1 MSCNS
6 SPLLDDLPAP
16 RDETFWDG
24 VRQGYI
30 PGRELK
36 VAPSLKLHRTVA
48 PHIDPVTYELVRYSL
63 LNINL
68 EHTALLQKL
77 AVSQLVI
84 LSRDYQTV
92 MLTED
97 GEIML
102 VGPCIQFFAK
112 SAALCAQ
119 YTLEHRS
126 KNPGIAPGD
135 MFFSNDC
142 YIGASHQQDGSV
154 IAPVFVGEEL
164 FCWITNTLHYQ
175 DVGGGSVG
183 SWCHDA
189 QDAWHD
195 PMHWPPVKIVERGEL
210 REDIERL
217 FVRQSRFPVT
227 VGMDLRAAIAAIEF
241 ARGKMAELVARY
253 GADVVKGVMRGTQD
267 AGERLFV
274 ERLRSIPN
282 GRWSHRF
289 YSEGAI
295 PADPSIYTMQVN
307 LTKWDGTIFVDN
319 QGTDP
324 QVGSISMT
332 FAGFAGA
339 ALAGIVAQV
348 CPDLAGAYGGPYRRI
363 QFRPVPGTILCASYP
378 AATSTSVFTITMT
391 INAIAIAAAKM
402 FSCGDEHARQLAL
415 GPSHPQPG
423 GSALFNGVDPNGT
436 AWQGVISDLMFG
448 SFGGSPSR
456 DGMDFGGHW
465 WMPGSMGPN
474 VEDLE
479 AISPVVHI
487 YRRGLKAGLDGAG
500 RHRGGLGI
508 TSAVWLRDKASLMFA
523 TGESFPGGAGVLGS
537 APGSRAQVAVIRAGN
552 LAQHLQASRIPA
564 KSQSFAGER
573 RELPWKTV
581 EYALEAGDVLDCVF
595 PSIAGYGDPLRRAP
609 QAVLADV
616 TAGILEPHAAQ
627 RVYGVTLAAD
637 KIDSQATAERRRSM
651 RRDRL
656 GGKQPLDPVLPPQ
669 GSIPIGEM
677 LQVVDGRW
685 WCNGADLGSCE
696 ENYKHRSVIL
706 ETPICAIGEE
716 FATPFQ
722 AVADQVVFREFI
734 CPVTGFRIDTELVL
748 RSQAPLHDIRVA
760 L

>member
-1 MSCNS
+1 MQS
-6 SPLLDDLPAP
+6 SLLNDLPAL
-16 RDETFWDG
+16 RDAAFWDG
-24 VRQGYI
+24 VAQGYI
-30 PGRELK
+30 PARELN
-36 VAPSLKLHRTVA
+36 VDPGLKLHRTVA
-48 PHIDPVTYELVRYSL
+48 AAIDPVTYELVRYSL

-97 GEIML
+97 GEITL

-135 MFFSNDC
+135 MFFANDC

-154 IAPVFVGEEL
+154 IAPVFVGDEL

-210 REDIERL
+210 REDVERL

-241 ARGKMAELVARY
+241 ARGKMTELVARH

-289 YSEGAI
+289 YSEGAV
-295 PADPSIYTMQVN
+295 PGDLSIYTLQVN
-307 LTKWDGTIFVDN
+307 ITKSLDTLIVDN

-324 QVGSISMT
+324 QIGSISMT

-339 ALAGIVAQV
+339 ALAGIVGQV

-402 FSCGDEHARQLAL
+402 LSCGDAATRRLAL

-423 GSALFNGVDPNGT
+423 GSALFNGVARDGT
-436 AWQGVISDLMFG
+436 PWQGVISDLMFG
-448 SFGGSPSR
+448 SFGGSPTR

-508 TSAVWLRDKASLMFA
+508 TSAVWLRDAASLMFA
-523 TGESFPGGAGVLGS
+523 TGESFPGGAGVMGS
-537 APGSRAQVAVIRAGN
+537 APGSRAQVAVIRGGE
-552 LAQHLQASRIPA
+552 LAACLQAASIPA
-564 KSQSFAGER
+564 RSGDFPGER

-581 EYALEAGDVLDCVF
+581 EHALAAGDVLDCVF
-595 PSIAGYGDPLRRAP
+595 PSIAGYGDPLLRDP
-609 QAVLADV
+609 EAVLNDV
-616 TAGILEPHAAQ
+616 RAGILAPHVAQ
-627 RVYGVTLAAD
+627 RVYGVRLSAEQ
-637 KIDSQATAERRRSM
+637 IDWSATAAQRRAV
-651 RRDRL
+651 RRARL
-656 GGKQPLDPVLPPQ
+656 GGREPSEPLAPPP
-669 GSIPIGEM
+669 GSMRIGE
-677 LQVVDGRW
+677 LLHVVAGRW
-685 WCNGADLGSCE
+685 WCNGADLGSCD
-696 ENYKHRSVIL
+696 ENYKSRALLL
-706 ETPICAIGEE
+706 ETPISAIGEE
-716 FATPFQ
+716 FTTPFQ
-722 AVADQVVFREFI
+722 EVADQVAFREYV
-734 CPVTGFRIDTELVL
+734 CPVTGFRIDTELAL
-748 RSQAPLHDIRVA
+748 RTQAPLHDIRVA